1 VPVDLLCVCGS
12 APDPWAWSCDWPPDD
27 LDVDRGLSEILLKFG
42 AGALDHLLGGS
53 PVAGYLWWSQISG
66 SVPVDLDLGV
76 SSCGSGV

>member
-1 VPVDLLCVCGS
+1 MPVDPLCVCGS

-27 LDVDRGLSEILLKFG
+27 LDVDHGLGEILLKFG
-42 AGALDHLLGGS
+42 AGALVHLLGRS

-66 SVPVDLDLGV
+66 PVPVDLDLCV